1 MARGAIGRNSRQ
13 RSNKQ
18 MSSDETKYR
27 ISLVALT
34 QEQLVDILA
43 KVGCASVSMESLN
56 ADIADGM
63 PVNVDGT
70 INLVNYAAW
79 LLRENGE

>member
-1 MARGAIGRNSRQ
+1 
-13 RSNKQ
+13 

-34 QEQLVDILA
+34 QEQLVEILT
-43 KVGCASVSMESLN
+43 KVGCSTVSIDSLK
-56 ADIADGM
+56 ADIIDGM
-63 PVNVDGT
+63 PVNSDGT

-79 LLRENGE
+79 LIRENGE

>member
-1 MARGAIGRNSRQ
+1 MN
-13 RSNKQ
+13 
-18 MSSDETKYR
+18 R

-34 QEQLVDILA
+34 KEQLVEILN
-43 KVGCASVSMESLN
+43 KVGCASVGMESLN

-63 PVNVDGT
+63 PVNADGT

-79 LLRENGE
+79 LIRENGE